1 MRIKR
6 VKLGFACALLALSA
20 AASADAEKGMAA
32 FQAGDYKTAL
42 KELNADVKK
51 GDAEAMAMMSRLYAE
66 GKGVKQDHKL
76 AFQWMEKA
84 AKAGSVHGQGSLA
97 MFYSEGIGTA
107 KDDARSLEWGRRAA
121 DSGHL
126 ISQFIMGMRFSRGI
140 GVERDPQQAMNWW
153 SKAAERGM
161 IRAQAMLGELL
172 AGLALA
178 PDVKPE
184 DASTQRV
191 EAAKWLLLADSAR
204 QPGGENFLSSLKE
217 KMTQDEIA
225 SAEEKARDWRPA
237 GATK

>member
-6 VKLGFACALLALSA
+6 LKLAFACALLAASA

-32 FQAGDYKTAL
+32 FQNGDYKTAL

-51 GDAEAMAMMSRLYAE
+51 GDAEAMAMLSRLYAE
-66 GKGVKQDHKL
+66 GKGVKQDHKI

-97 MFYSEGIGTA
+97 MFYSEGVGTT
-107 KDDARSLEWGRRAA
+107 KDDVKSLEWGRRAA

-126 ISQFIMGMRFSRGI
+126 ISQFIMGMRYSRGI

-161 IRAQAMLGELL
+161 IRAQALLGELL
-172 AGLALA
+172 AELAAA
-178 PDVKPE
+178 PDAKAE
-184 DASTQRV
+184 DAATQRV

-204 QPGGENFLSSLKE
+204 QPGGENLMSSLKE
-217 KMTQDEIA
+217 KMTPEEF
-225 SAEEKARDWRPA
+225 SAAEDKARDWRPV
-237 GATK
+237 GAAK